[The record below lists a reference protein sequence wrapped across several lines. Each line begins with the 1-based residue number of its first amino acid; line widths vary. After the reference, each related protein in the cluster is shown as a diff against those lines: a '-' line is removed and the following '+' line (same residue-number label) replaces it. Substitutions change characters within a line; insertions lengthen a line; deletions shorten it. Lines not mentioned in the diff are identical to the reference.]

1 MAAKIYKIGP
11 SLVVD
16 GEKEFKAA
24 IADVNKSLSVLAS
37 EAKKTAAAY
46 ADDKESLEALVVQT
60 ENYQDQAEA
69 QRKKVNVLTEAYEQS
84 KEQLGEN
91 AAATKDWL
99 IKLNNAEAALIK
111 TESAIEDNNKKINE
125 QKTVINQVKAKY
137 EEWQDKIEDIK
148 NAHPGMTKALDVAGD
163 AAKKLGNAGLAAIK
177 GGAVVAIAGMTGV
190 AAAGVG
196 LINKLN
202 EISEETKELRE
213 NLGKLETGFTTNGHS
228 AETATDTYKN
238 LYSIL
243 GDSDKAT
250 EAASH
255 LALLAKN
262 QEQLSN
268 WTNIATGVYAQ
279 FGDSLPIESLTE
291 AANETAKTG
300 SLTGSLADA
309 LNWVGVK
316 EDEFQA
322 KLDKCNTEQERSAL
336 ITKTLNELYDKQAEK
351 YREVNSVLIEA
362 QEAQVTYDLS
372 LTNLG
377 ESVDGIKNKMT
388 ADFLPGVA
396 TVVDGLAKMLSGE
409 DGASELIES
418 GVKDIVENFEEML
431 PEMTSL
437 LNGLGETFA
446 EVAPEIVITLSN
458 GLLDNIDVISESST
472 ELLSSLAKGLITP
485 DNMEKLSDTAVTIVA
500 DTVGFMGDNSDMMMD
515 GATTLILSLVDSL
528 LMPENS
534 KKLIT
539 GSLDVVTAI
548 ASGLISNSPEMI
560 AGAIELIGVLI
571 DEIIHYDWW
580 GVAKDIYEGIKSGF
594 KNIFSEEPDGSHAGG
609 IDYVPYDGYR
619 AMMHRGEQL
628 LTASEAVVYRQD
640 RAENFSDYAELNRKV
655 DALIAAQNQPVNWT
669 MTANGSLGV
678 LVRVLSPAIARENK
692 RKSAFA

>member
-1 MAAKIYKIGP
+1 MAANKIYKIGP

-60 ENYQDQAEA
+60 ENYQNQAEM

-177 GGAVVAIAGMTGV
+177 VGATATVTGV
-190 AAAGVG
+190 TAVTSASVEMGKAIYDAASQAAAAGDEIDEASQRMNLSAEKFQEMRYAAKMSGVELQTLETAAKTLNKTAPDMDLSEAVNQIASIKDESKRTEKAIELFGSKAAYQMGPMLAQGAEGVEELKNQAHELG
-196 LINKLN
+196 LVMSDEAVASSAIFNDSFDNMTSTMGAFKNNIGSDFLPGLTDMMNGVTTFFSNGEESLN
-202 EISEETKELRE
+202 NSKELISSGLMSIVE
-213 NLGKLETGFTTNGHS
+213 SADTATVELLGKLE
-228 AETATDTYKN
+228 
-238 LYSIL
+238 
-243 GDSDKAT
+243 
-250 EAASH
+250 
-255 LALLAKN
+255 
-262 QEQLSN
+262 
-268 WTNIATGVYAQ
+268 
-279 FGDSLPIESLTE
+279 
-291 AANETAKTG
+291 
-300 SLTGSLADA
+300 
-309 LNWVGVK
+309 
-316 EDEFQA
+316 
-322 KLDKCNTEQERSAL
+322 
-336 ITKTLNELYDKQAEK
+336 
-351 YREVNSVLIEA
+351 
-362 QEAQVTYDLS
+362 
-372 LTNLG
+372 
-377 ESVDGIKNKMT
+377 
-388 ADFLPGVA
+388 
-396 TVVDGLAKMLSGE
+396 
-409 DGASELIES
+409 GASEIIGELAPEIIPFVVDTITASAPQLLES
-418 GVKDIVENFEEML
+418 AEHILV
-431 PEMTSL
+431 
-437 LNGLGETFA
+437 TFA
-446 EVAPEIVITLSN
+446 E
-458 GLLDNIDVISESST
+458 GLLT
-472 ELLSSLAKGLITP
+472 EE
-485 DNMEKLSDTAVTIVA
+485 NMEKLSGVTVTLVS
-500 DTVGFMGDNSDMMMD
+500 DVVGFVGDNSDMMMD

-669 MTANGSLGV
+669 MTANGSLGA

>member
-60 ENYQDQAEA
+60 ENYQDQAEM
-69 QRKKVNVLTEAYEQS
+69 QRKKINVLTEAYEQS

-163 AAKKLGNAGLAAIK
+163 AIKKLGNAGLAAIK
-177 GGAVVAIAGMTGV
+177 GGAAATVTGV
-190 AAAGVG
+190 TAVTSASVEMGKAIYDAASQAAAAGDEIDEASQRMNLSAEKFQEMRYAAKMSGVELQTLETAAKTLNKTAPDMDLSEAVNQIASIKDESKRTEKAIELFGSKAAYQMGPMLAQGAEGVEELKKQAHELG
-196 LINKLN
+196 LVMSDEAVASSAIFNDSFDNMTSTMGAFKNNIGSDFLPGLTDMMNGVTTFFSNGEESLN
-202 EISEETKELRE
+202 NSKELISSGLMSIVE
-213 NLGKLETGFTTNGHS
+213 SADTATEELLGKLE
-228 AETATDTYKN
+228 
-238 LYSIL
+238 
-243 GDSDKAT
+243 
-250 EAASH
+250 
-255 LALLAKN
+255 
-262 QEQLSN
+262 
-268 WTNIATGVYAQ
+268 
-279 FGDSLPIESLTE
+279 
-291 AANETAKTG
+291 
-300 SLTGSLADA
+300 
-309 LNWVGVK
+309 
-316 EDEFQA
+316 
-322 KLDKCNTEQERSAL
+322 
-336 ITKTLNELYDKQAEK
+336 
-351 YREVNSVLIEA
+351 
-362 QEAQVTYDLS
+362 
-372 LTNLG
+372 
-377 ESVDGIKNKMT
+377 
-388 ADFLPGVA
+388 
-396 TVVDGLAKMLSGE
+396 
-409 DGASELIES
+409 GASEIIGELAPEIIPFVVDTITASAPQLLES
-418 GVKDIVENFEEML
+418 AEHILV
-431 PEMTSL
+431 
-437 LNGLGETFA
+437 TFA
-446 EVAPEIVITLSN
+446 E
-458 GLLDNIDVISESST
+458 GLLT
-472 ELLSSLAKGLITP
+472 EE
-485 DNMEKLSDTAVTIVA
+485 NMEKLSGVTVTLVS
-500 DTVGFMGDNSDMMMD
+500 DVVGFVGDNSDMMMD

-640 RAENFSDYAELNRKV
+640 RAENFSEYAELNRKV

-669 MTANGSLGV
+669 MTANGSLGA